1 MYKKEELEKM
11 GIKENEVITFKS
23 DVNYFYNCMENKK
36 LSTIRELSKNDER
49 LEKLISWEQ
58 YPNNPLYIQFINKMN
73 NEEYFIRRVI
83 GLKRGKSLNV
93 ISFSK
98 DIIKLEEE

>member
-1 MYKKEELEKM
+1 MYKKDELEKM

-23 DVNYFYNCMENKK
+23 DVDYFYNCMKNKK

-49 LEKLISWEQ
+49 LEKLISWEKS
-58 YPNNPLYIQFINKMN
+58 PNNPLYIQFINKMN
-73 NEEYFIRRVI
+73 NEEYFIRKVI
-83 GLKRGKSLNV
+83 GLKRGKTLNV